1 MDNYLKEKTINFT
14 YLLFSLKLTSF
25 SLLIDFLILLNYT
38 YDKLIKYGYE
48 ETLVEIKVPI
58 KES

>member
-14 YLLFSLKLTSF
+14 YLLFSLKLISF